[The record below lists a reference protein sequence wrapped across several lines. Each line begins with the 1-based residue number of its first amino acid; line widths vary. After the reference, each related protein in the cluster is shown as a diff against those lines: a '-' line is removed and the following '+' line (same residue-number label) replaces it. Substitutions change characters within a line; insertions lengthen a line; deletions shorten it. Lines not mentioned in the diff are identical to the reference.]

1 MAHTTM
7 KKQLMKTVKT
17 CELEGAALDWVVALC
32 EGVAMR
38 KEEVALEVQAMLKG
52 RLEDFHPSTDWSQAG
67 PIIERELLEV
77 SPHFQSSSQTNDWKG
92 AWHWVVYVL
101 GPNNLDE
108 SHEQHGPTP
117 LIAAMRC
124 YVALKLGQEVQVPED
139 LPNA

>member
-1 MAHTTM
+1 
-7 KKQLMKTVKT
+7 
-17 CELEGAALDWVVALC
+17 
-32 EGVAMR
+32 MR